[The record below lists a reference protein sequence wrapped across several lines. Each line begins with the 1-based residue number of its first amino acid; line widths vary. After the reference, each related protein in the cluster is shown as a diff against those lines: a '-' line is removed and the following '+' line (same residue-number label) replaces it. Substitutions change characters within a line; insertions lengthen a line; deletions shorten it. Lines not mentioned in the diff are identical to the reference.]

1 MILSAEVGLV
11 MSVYVVAQLQFTD
24 RSRYDRYQTRF
35 MEVFIRYTGKLLAT
49 DDAPRLVEG
58 SARPDKIVIMSF
70 PSEEAFRAWSD
81 SPEYREISMDR
92 QAGAEATVL
101 LVRGLSN

>member
-1 MILSAEVGLV
+1 
-11 MSVYVVAQLQFTD
+11 MSVYVVAQLRFTD
-24 RSRYDRYQTRF
+24 RSRYGRYQARF
-35 MEVFIRYTGKLLAT
+35 MEVFTRYTGKLLAS

-70 PSEEAFRAWSD
+70 PSEEAFQAWSD
-81 SPEYREISMDR
+81 SPEYREISRDR

-101 LVRGLSN
+101 LVRGLAN